1 MAEIT
6 LIEAIAS
13 QQVIVEVERNLAK
26 KLPSALPTFRFLIE
40 RCLTI
45 VPDPS
50 PEELAPYRTLADPGD
65 LPLLVAA
72 VREQCPWLT
81 TFNGRH
87 YQPGHPAVVTLPPG
101 ELIQRVR
108 YLLAR
113 M

>member
-13 QQVIVEVERNLAK
+13 QQVIVEVERNLAR
-26 KLPSALPTFRFLIE
+26 KLPSALPTFHFLVE

-45 VPDPS
+45 VPDPR
-50 PEELAPYRTLADPGD
+50 PEELADYRALADPGD
-65 LPLLVAA
+65 LPLLVTA

-87 YQPGHPAVVTLPPG
+87 YQPGHPVVVTLPPG